1 MNARIS
7 LSIFA
12 ALAIACGESDP
23 APTAASAPTAAPE
36 KAEAPAKEP
45 APTAGAAAAAEAPAA
60 DAAAEAPAADAAPAA
75 AAAGGAL
82 TPDAEG
88 IVRMTASDT
97 MQYNGNR
104 IEVEGTKVQ
113 IELKHIGSMDK
124 AVMGHNLVVLTPG
137 TDPMAW
143 SGTVLTAVDTDF
155 VPPGDK
161 AVVAATKLL
170 GGGESDTI
178 SFEVPGPGEYPF
190 LCSFPGHVGMMK
202 GVLVVK

>member
-1 MNARIS
+1 MTARIS
-7 LSIFA
+7 LSILA

-23 APTAASAPTAAPE
+23 APAAASTPAATPE
-36 KAEAPAKEP
+36 KAEKP
-45 APTAGAAAAAEAPAA
+45 APEADAAAA
-60 DAAAEAPAADAAPAA
+60 DAASPDGAADAAGGADAAPAA

-113 IELKHIGSMDK
+113 IELKHIGSMAK

-161 AVVAATKLL
+161 AVIAATKLL